1 MIKVSKKLFIEL
13 IMNGENKGAGFGKI
27 ALKDGTIVPVNFYDR
42 YYKDT
47 LFHLIEIEE
56 LEEYY
61 ALEPSDKVITDSE
74 EAKEWEDTMTGL
86 KDTLKDIVNLL
97 KEDKAEGGV

>member
-13 IMNGENKGAGFGKI
+13 IMNGQDKGAGFGKI
-27 ALKDGTIVPVNFYDR
+27 TLKDGNKVPVNFYDR
-42 YYKDT
+42 YYEDT

-56 LEEYY
+56 TEEYY
-61 ALEPSDKVITDSE
+61 ALEPSDKVITDSQ

-86 KDTLKDIVNLL
+86 KDTLKDVVDLL
-97 KEDKAEGGV
+97 KEDKGGV